1 MNVFKTLRL
10 LPVVSLCLFLST
22 LSAQTSVRIDSKAI
36 CPSNV
41 EVTWFNPGV
50 FPNTQSTIVSVPAF
64 SVVNASCPSCIGSGW
79 GPCTFE
85 VSFADG
91 SGIIFPEGS
100 TCFFTPIYTGPFHC
114 FSSGSGFYGSGVFS
128 YYY

>member
-1 MNVFKTLRL
+1 MNMFKTILFL
-10 LPVVSLCLFLST
+10 SVMTLCLFPST

-36 CPSNV
+36 CTSNV

-50 FPNTQSTIVSVPAF
+50 FPNTQSTIVSVPAL

-79 GPCTFE
+79 VLCAFE
-85 VSFADG
+85 VSFTDG
-91 SGIIFPEGS
+91 SGIIFPEGIS
-100 TCFFTPIYTGPFHC
+100 CFFTPIYNGPFHC
-114 FSSGSGFYGSGVFS
+114 FSSGSAFYGSGVFS